1 MRFDELTFQ
10 AVLPKERVLA
20 LLSAL
25 LYQLL
30 CPANAVNQGAAF
42 RNYVLFDL
50 HQGVQFLDESL
61 FDFLLCQMPCAAWLA
76 LVGIFLVAA
85 IDDSAVLIRRMP
97 YLNPVPTAAAAAFDF
112 VREDAHAAVLA
123 VLLSAVYL
131 RVHKVE
137 CLVE

>member
-76 LVGIFLVAA
+76 LVGIFLVVAV
-85 IDDSAVLIRRMP
+85 DDPAVLIRRVP
-97 YLNPVPTAAAAAFDF
+97 HLSPVPTAAAATFDF
-112 VREDAHAAVLA
+112 VREDAHTAVLA
-123 VLLSAVYL
+123 IVFP
-131 RVHKVE
+131 
-137 CLVE
+137 CLDFCLYKIE